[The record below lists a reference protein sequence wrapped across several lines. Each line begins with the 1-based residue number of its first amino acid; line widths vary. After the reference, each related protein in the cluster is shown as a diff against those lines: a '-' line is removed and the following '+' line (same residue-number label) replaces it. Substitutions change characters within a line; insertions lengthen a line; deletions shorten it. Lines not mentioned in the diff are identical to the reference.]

1 MKKTI
6 TSLAILMAVI
16 SSRSLAQDAVT
27 GVISRIA
34 APVFEQNVSDS
45 RFAIVT
51 EGETYYVMVD
61 GYWPNPD
68 LENLVIHYDTV
79 LVGSEIEVVGNVVE
93 MEDGNG
99 EFFQAI
105 DITENLNST

>member
-45 RFAIVT
+45 
-51 EGETYYVMVD
+51 
-61 GYWPNPD
+61 
-68 LENLVIHYDTV
+68 
-79 LVGSEIEVVGNVVE
+79 
-93 MEDGNG
+93 
-99 EFFQAI
+99 
-105 DITENLNST
+105 